1 MPVGAVIGELLPSAI
16 GVAISP
22 IPIIAVILMLLSRRA
37 RANSVGFLIG
47 WLFGIIAATAIIWAI
62 SGAADLASS
71 TGPTTAASWISLV
84 VGILLLLLGI
94 GQWRK
99 RPKAGEVAA
108 LPKWMASIED
118 FTAIKAA
125 GLAVVLSA
133 ANPKNLLMFVAA
145 GTALGESGVSTGSGI
160 VALIIFTVL
169 AASSVLV
176 PVLGYLFASEKVK
189 PWLDELREWLQQNNA
204 AVMSVLFLVLGVT
217 QLGKGLSG
225 LL

>member
-1 MPVGAVIGELLPSAI
+1 VGAVIGELLPSAI

>member
-1 MPVGAVIGELLPSAI
+1 VGAVIGELLPSAI

-145 GTALGESGVSTGSGI
+145 GTALGESGVSTRSGI